1 MESHLIIPFFM
12 WHLFFFLIKGANCQ
26 GDRKQLE
33 IAMDLP
39 MFKRKIISFPS
50 CSWLEMDW
58 ARTLMFFHN
67 YLELISVY
75 FCLSLCS
82 WSFILILLSFLPRFQ
97 VLHCLSSLFCSIF
110 FFHLSSSLLSA
121 SPPFLFILLTDKSPF
136 CFFPSSVFHL
146 GHSSTGK

>member
-110 FFHLSSSLLSA
+110 FPFELFFTFCFSSNSFHSSYWQVS
-121 SPPFLFILLTDKSPF
+121 FLFLSF
-136 CFFPSSVFHL
+136 QCFSSR
-146 GHSSTGK
+146 T

>member
-110 FFHLSSSLLSA
+110 FSIWALLYFLLLLHFFSFFLLTSLLSV
-121 SPPFLFILLTDKSPF
+121 SFLPVFFI
-136 CFFPSSVFHL
+136 
-146 GHSSTGK
+146 